1 MAVATSTRPRPRA
14 RAISDRDEI
23 ASFLRADRLYAAYA
37 LGDLD
42 GPNRKRVAW
51 GMAHDATGQPTALV
65 MHHEGLVPQPLFLMG
80 EPDGCRAVLE
90 QVLKPRD
97 AFLQATALHEA
108 ALRDLYDLDAPIEML
123 RMVVDRETLR
133 PFAGPAER
141 LTALDVDDLNRLYQ
155 LGFRAGFP
163 ASVIEDGVYYGIR
176 VRGRLVSAA
185 GTHAINPRE
194 GIAVVGN
201 VMTHVDFRGH
211 DFAKM
216 VTSAVASELL
226 ARVPDV
232 ALNVHADNEP
242 AVAAYLRLGYRTH
255 CRMVERLARRR
266 AGGWGLM
273 RPIRE
278 AMRIP
283 WQREPK

>member
-1 MAVATSTRPRPRA
+1 MAVAATDRLRA
-14 RAISDRDEI
+14 RAVGDRGEI
-23 ASFLRADRLYAAYA
+23 AAFLRQDRLYAAYA

-42 GPNRKRVAW
+42 GPNRSRVAW
-51 GMAHDATGQPTALV
+51 AMAYDGSGRPTALV

-80 EPDGCRAVLE
+80 ATDGCRAILE
-90 QVLKPRD
+90 HVLKPRD
-97 AFLQATALHEA
+97 AYLQGTEVHEA
-108 ALRDLYDLDAPIEML
+108 AVGGLYELDAPIRML
-123 RMVVDRETLR
+123 RMVVDGTTFE

-141 LTALDVDDLNRLYQ
+141 LTAMDVDDLNRLYQ

-163 ASVIEDGVYYGIR
+163 PSVVEDGVYYGVR

-201 VMTHVDFRGH
+201 VMTHADFRGH

-216 VTSAVASELL
+216 VTSAVTGELL
-226 ARVPDV
+226 DRVPDV
-232 ALNVHADNEP
+232 ALNVHAENTP
-242 AVAAYLRLGYRTH
+242 AVAAYARLGYRTY
-255 CRMVERLARRR
+255 CELIERLARRR

-283 WQREPK
+283 WQREQR

>member
-1 MAVATSTRPRPRA
+1 MVVAASPRLRA
-14 RAISDRDEI
+14 RAVSDRGEI
-23 ASFLRADRLYAAYA
+23 AAFLRQDRIYAAYA

-42 GPNRKRVAW
+42 GPNRSRVAW
-51 GMAHDATGQPTALV
+51 AMAHDDTGSPTALA
-65 MHHEGLVPQPLFLMG
+65 MHHEGPVPQPLFLMG
-80 EPDGCRAVLE
+80 APDGCRAILE
-90 QVLKPRD
+90 GVLKPRD
-97 AFLQATALHEA
+97 AYLQATELHDA
-108 ALRDLYDLDAPIEML
+108 AVRDIYELDAPLVML
-123 RMVVDRETLR
+123 RMAVDRESFI

-141 LTALDVDDLNRLYQ
+141 LTALDVDDLNLLYQ
-155 LGFRAGFP
+155 LGYRAGFP
-163 ASVIEDGVYYGIR
+163 GSVVEDGIYYGVR

-194 GIAVVGN
+194 EIGIVGN

-216 VTSAVASELL
+216 VTSAVTAELL
-226 ARVPDV
+226 DRVTDV

-242 AVAAYLRLGYRTH
+242 AVAAYARLGYRTH
-255 CRMVERLARRR
+255 CQLIERLARRR

-283 WQREPK
+283 WQREPR

>member
-1 MAVATSTRPRPRA
+1 MAVAQSSRA
-14 RAISDRDEI
+14 RARIVGDRSEI
-23 ASFLRADRLYAAYA
+23 AAFLRTDRRYAAYA

-42 GPNRKRVAW
+42 GPNRNRAAW
-51 GMAHDATGQPTALV
+51 AMAYDPSGVPTALV

-80 EPDGCRAVLE
+80 APDGCRTILE
-90 QVLKPRD
+90 SVLKPRD
-97 AFLQATALHEA
+97 AYLQGTELHEA
-108 ALRDLYDLDAPIEML
+108 AVRDLYELDAPLLML
-123 RMVVDRETLR
+123 RMVVDRETFA

-141 LTALDVDDLNRLYQ
+141 LTALDIEDLNRLYQ

-163 ASVIEDGVYYGIR
+163 PSVLDDGIYFGIR

-185 GTHAINPRE
+185 GTHALNARE

-201 VMTHVDFRGH
+201 VMTHTDFRGH

-216 VTSAVASELL
+216 VTSAVTAELL
-226 ARVPDV
+226 HRVPDV
-232 ALNVHADNEP
+232 ALNVHADNDP
-242 AVAAYLRLGYRTH
+242 AVAAYTRLGYRTH
-255 CRMVERLARRR
+255 CQLIERLARRR

-283 WQREPK
+283 WHIREPK

>member
-1 MAVATSTRPRPRA
+1 MAVAASSRLRA
-14 RAISDRDEI
+14 RAVSDRGEI
-23 ASFLRADRLYAAYA
+23 AAFLRRDRIYAAYA

-42 GPNRKRVAW
+42 GPNRARVAW
-51 GMAHDATGQPTALV
+51 AMAHDDAGSPTALA

-80 EPDGCRAVLE
+80 APDGCRAILDSVI
-90 QVLKPRD
+90 KPRD
-97 AFLQATALHEA
+97 AYLQATELQAA
-108 ALRDLYDLDAPIEML
+108 ALTDLYELDAPVVML
-123 RMVVDRETLR
+123 RMAVDRRTFE

-155 LGFRAGFP
+155 LGYRAGFP
-163 ASVIEDGVYYGIR
+163 PSVVEDGVYYGVR

-194 GIAVVGN
+194 EIAVVGN

-216 VTSAVASELL
+216 VTSAVTGELL
-226 ARVPDV
+226 DRATDV
-232 ALNVHADNEP
+232 ALNVHADNDP
-242 AVAAYLRLGYRTH
+242 AVAAYARLGYRTH
-255 CRMVERLARRR
+255 CQLIERLARRR

-278 AMRIP
+278 AMRFP
-283 WQREPK
+283 WPREPK

>member
-1 MAVATSTRPRPRA
+1 MAVAATHRLRA
-14 RAISDRDEI
+14 RAVGDRGEI
-23 ASFLRADRLYAAYA
+23 AAFLRRDRLYAAYA

-42 GPNRKRVAW
+42 GPNRARVAW
-51 GMAHDATGQPTALV
+51 AMAYDDAGRPTALA

-80 EPDGCRAVLE
+80 ANDGCHAILE
-90 QVLKPRD
+90 SVLKPRD
-97 AFLQATALHEA
+97 AYLQGTELHEA
-108 ALRDLYDLDAPIEML
+108 AVRDLYELDAPLRML
-123 RMVVDRETLR
+123 RMVVGRDTFT

-141 LTALDVDDLNRLYQ
+141 LTALDIDDLNRLYQ

-163 ASVIEDGVYYGIR
+163 GSVVEEGVYYGVR

-185 GTHAINPRE
+185 GTHAINPGE

-201 VMTHVDFRGH
+201 VMTHADFRGH

-216 VTSAVASELL
+216 VTSAVTSELL
-226 ARVPDV
+226 DHVPDV

-242 AVAAYLRLGYRTH
+242 AVAAYTRLGYRTH
-255 CRMVERLARRR
+255 CQLIERLARRR

-283 WQREPK
+283 WQRESR

>member
-1 MAVATSTRPRPRA
+1 MAAVAASPRIHA
-14 RAISDRDEI
+14 RAVTDRGEI
-23 ASFLRADRLYAAYA
+23 AAYLRTDRLYAAYA

-42 GPNRKRVAW
+42 GPNRSRVAW
-51 GMAHDATGQPTALV
+51 ALATDDAGRPTSLV

-80 EPDGCRAVLE
+80 APDGCRAILE
-90 QVLKPRD
+90 HVIKPRD
-97 AFLQATALHEA
+97 AYLQGLELHEA
-108 ALRDLYDLDAPIEML
+108 AVRDLYELDAPLVML
-123 RMVVDRETLR
+123 RMVVDRDAFV

-141 LTALDVDDLNRLYQ
+141 LNGLDIEDLNRLYQ

-163 ASVIEDGVYYGIR
+163 PSVLEEGVYYGVR

-185 GTHAINPRE
+185 GTHAINVRE

-216 VTSAVASELL
+216 VTSGVVAELL
-226 ARVPDV
+226 DRVPDV
-232 ALNVHADNEP
+232 ALNVHADNDP
-242 AVAAYLRLGYRTH
+242 AVAAYVRLGFQTH
-255 CRMVERLARRR
+255 CQLVERLARRR

-273 RPIRE
+273 RPLRE
-278 AMRIP
+278 AMRFP
-283 WQREPK
+283 WPREPK